1 MGKRSVF
8 KGLSLSALGAALV
21 IGLASWALPQLVQ
34 AVQPAEQAYDQYI
47 GHFGANNVKPPY
59 LGKISENYYD
69 GNTDDLLTAG
79 LGKTGL
85 AAGAP
90 LFVDSLKPTS
100 AELRRNAIH
109 TNYRAVLDITAK
121 GGYGKLYGPN
131 LTNDGQDILGEGK
144 IPGWE
149 YIAYSDDGSG
159 RKNVTLMVQVPDSFD
174 VKRPCIVTA
183 TSSGSR
189 GIYGAI
195 GASGEWGL
203 KQGCAVAYTDK
214 GTGNGLHDLKENS
227 VGLIDGTRTK
237 AVTAGDDSIFTA
249 DITEAERVAFDKAT
263 PYRAAYKHAHS
274 QQNPESDW
282 GQNTLQAIRFAFY
295 VLNKTYGKEGP
306 HGSTR
311 VVLTP
316 KNTIVIASGISNG
329 GTGGLQAAEQD
340 LWGLIDGVAVTEPN
354 AQPTDTR
361 KLKIVQG
368 TTLQPTI
375 GKPLL
380 DYFTVAN
387 LYQPCAALAIPPE
400 DTAAYGVINP
410 VIIAGGSERCAS
422 LAEKRLVS
430 GATVKEQAQ
439 SALSKLRG
447 YGWLA
452 DSNALQLSHYAFA
465 SNAIAVTY
473 SNAHGRVSVL
483 DNLCG
488 YSFANTNPAGDPIL
502 QDEAFVKR
510 SFSFGNGVPPTSGP
524 FPLTGAVNLIYNDA
538 ANGGGVG
545 KRDILASSPSTGR
558 LDLAFDGAVCHRNL
572 IEGQD
577 ITTGNPLS
585 NTDED
590 YSQRIQEGLDEVVL
604 TARLRGKPAIIV
616 HGRSDTL
623 VPVNHSSR
631 AYYGTNQLVE
641 GAGHRRLS
649 YIEVTNAQH
658 FDAFLGLPGYDERF
672 IPLHVYLIR
681 ALNKMYDHLTSG
693 DVLPPSQ
700 VVRTVPRGA
709 GAPPIVAANVPPIA
723 DDPLPGDRILFKKQ
737 TLYIPD

>member
-8 KGLSLSALGAALV
+8 TRLSLPALGAALV
-21 IGLASWALPQLVQ
+21 IGIASWTLPQLVQ

-47 GHFGANNVKPPY
+47 GHFGAKNVKPPY
-59 LGKISENYYD
+59 IGEISSKYYD
-69 GNTDDLLTAG
+69 GSSDDLLTAG

-85 AAGAP
+85 AAAAP
-90 LFVDSLKPTS
+90 TFAIPSSPTA

-109 TNYRAVLDITAK
+109 TNYRAVLDITAN
-121 GGYGKLYGPN
+121 GGYGTLYGPN
-131 LTNDGQDILGEGK
+131 VTNDGVVTASEGK

-149 YIAYSDDGSG
+149 HIAYSDDGSG

-214 GTGNGLHDLKENS
+214 GTGNGLHDLETNI
-227 VGLIDGTRTK
+227 VGLIDGTRTDAEK
-237 AVTAGDDSIFTA
+237 AGDDSIFTA
-249 DITEAERVAFDKAT
+249 DITEAERDDFNDAT
-263 PYRAAYKHAHS
+263 PNRVAYKHAHS

-282 GQNTLQAIRFAFY
+282 GQNTLQAVRFAFF
-295 VLNKTYGKEGP
+295 VLNETYGKKGP
-306 HGSTR
+306 HGSTH
-311 VVLTP
+311 VVLNP

-340 LWGLIDGVAVTEPN
+340 LCGLIDGVAVTEPN
-354 AQPTDTR
+354 AQPADTR

-368 TTLQPTI
+368 TTIQPTI

-387 LYQPCAALAIPPE
+387 LYQPCAALALLPT
-400 DTAAYGVINP
+400 DTAGYSIVNLLYPSVITS
-410 VIIAGGSERCAS
+410 GDERCAS
-422 LAEKRLVS
+422 LAEKGLVS
-430 GATVKEQAQ
+430 GATVAEQAQ
-439 SALSKLRG
+439 SALAKLRG

-452 DSNALQLSHYAFA
+452 DSDTLQLSHYAFA
-465 SNAIAVTY
+465 SNAIAMTY

-488 YSFANTNPAGDPIL
+488 FSFANTNPAGDPIAQVPAL
-502 QDEAFVKR
+502 QLGT
-510 SFSFGNGVPPTSGP
+510 FSTGNGVPPT
-524 FPLTGAVNLIYNDA
+524 TGVNIVYNLA
-538 ANGGGVG
+538 ENNSAGAVG
-545 KRDILASSPSTGR
+545 KRDIFAQSPSTHR
-558 LDLAFDGAVCHRNL
+558 LDLALDGAVCHRNL
-572 IEGQD
+572 IEGWD
-577 ITTGNPLS
+577 IVTGGSLS
-585 NTDED
+585 AADED

-616 HGRSDTL
+616 HGRSDAL

-649 YIEVTNAQH
+649 YIEVTNTQH
-658 FDAFLGLPGYDERF
+658 FDTFLGLPGYAERF

-681 ALNKMYDHLTSG
+681 ALNDMYDHLTAGKS
-693 DVLPPSQ
+693 LPPSQ
-700 VVRTVPRGA
+700 VVRTKPRGSA
-709 GAPPIVAANVPPIA
+709 ENNLKLENVPPIKKYPA
-723 DDPLPGDRILFKKQ
+723 FRDRIWFIKN

>member
-1 MGKRSVF
+1 
-8 KGLSLSALGAALV
+8 
-21 IGLASWALPQLVQ
+21 
-34 AVQPAEQAYDQYI
+34 
-47 GHFGANNVKPPY
+47 
-59 LGKISENYYD
+59 
-69 GNTDDLLTAG
+69 
-79 LGKTGL
+79 
-85 AAGAP
+85 
-90 LFVDSLKPTS
+90 
-100 AELRRNAIH
+100 
-109 TNYRAVLDITAK
+109 VLDITAN
-121 GGYGKLYGPN
+121 GGYGTLYGPN
-131 LTNDGQDILGEGK
+131 VTNDGVVITSEGK

-159 RKNVTLMVQVPDSFD
+159 LKNVTLMVQVPKSFD

-214 GTGNGLHDLKENS
+214 GTGNGLHDLETNT
-227 VGLIDGTRTK
+227 VGLIDGTRTN
-237 AVTAGDDSIFTA
+237 AAEAGAESIFTA
-249 DITEAERVAFDKAT
+249 DITESERAAFNAAT
-263 PYRAAYKHAHS
+263 PDRVAYKHAHS

-295 VLNKTYGKEGP
+295 VLNETYGKKGP
-306 HGSTR
+306 HGGTR

-340 LWGLIDGVAVTEPN
+340 LGGLVDGVAVTEPN
-354 AQPTDTR
+354 AQPANTR

-368 TTLQPTI
+368 ATLQPTI

-387 LYQPCAALAIPPE
+387 LYQPCAALALPST
-400 DTAAYGVINP
+400 DTAGYAIVNLLYPSVI
-410 VIIAGGSERCAS
+410 ASLDERCTS
-422 LAEKRLVS
+422 LAELGLVS
-430 GATVKEQAQ
+430 GDSVADQAQ
-439 SALSKLRG
+439 SALLKLRA

-452 DSNALQLSHYAFA
+452 DSDTLQLSHYAFA
-465 SNAIAVTY
+465 SNAIAMTY
-473 SNAHGRVSVL
+473 SNALGRVSVL

-488 YSFANTNPAGDPIL
+488 YSFANTDAVGDPIAQVSAVQL
-502 QDEAFVKR
+502 GT
-510 SFSFGNGVPPTSGP
+510 FSTGNGVPPTSG
-524 FPLTGAVNLIYNDA
+524 VNIVYNEA
-538 ANGGGVG
+538 SNSSPGKVG
-545 KRDILASSPSTGR
+545 KRDIFAASPSTGQ

-572 IEGQD
+572 VEGRD
-577 ITTGNPLS
+577 ILS
-585 NTDED
+585 GDGLSGADAE
-590 YSQRIQEGLDEVVL
+590 YAQRIQEGIEEVVL

-616 HGRSDTL
+616 HGRSDAL

-631 AYYGTNQLVE
+631 AYYGTNQLAE
-641 GAGHRRLS
+641 GQGHRRLS
-649 YIEVTNAQH
+649 YIEVINAQH
-658 FDAFLGLPGYDERF
+658 FDTFLGLPGYAERF

-700 VVRTVPRGA
+700 VVRTVPRGD

-723 DDPLPGDRILFKKQ
+723 DDPLPGDRILFKKN